1 MAILNK
7 NEATGSWDNAYP
19 IPRVG
24 EADPASATRLCIPSL
39 LVLLSVLLAGAGRT
53 ASAQSNDDEY
63 RVKAAFLFHFAQ
75 LIDWPADK
83 FTVADNSF
91 YLCTFGEDPFQG
103 GLESTLAGRTIG
115 NRAIRIRHLKQPP
128 DLQGCHLLFIGK
140 AQSKV
145 IPVLL
150 ADLRNAPVLT
160 VGETPDFL
168 SAGGMICFRLEESRV
183 RFGINLNAA
192 EAARLKIG
200 SRLLMLAQNVIGGKP

>member
-1 MAILNK
+1 MKQPGRGIMRILSR
-7 NEATGSWDNAYP
+7 GSAKRIRHRRP
-19 IPRVG
+19 G
-24 EADPASATRLCIPSL
+24 SAFLRFWSFSRCSWRG
-39 LVLLSVLLAGAGRT
+39 LAEMRAR
-53 ASAQSNDDEY
+53 SRIDDEY

-150 ADLRNAPVLT
+150 ADLRNAPVL
-160 VGETPDFL
+160 
-168 SAGGMICFRLEESRV
+168 
-183 RFGINLNAA
+183 
-192 EAARLKIG
+192 
-200 SRLLMLAQNVIGGKP
+200 